1 MNSDDAA
8 HVISIV
14 SQRLMRRK
22 DKMDGIL
29 PEGCIEAE
37 LDRELST
44 EEYDVDRD
52 YILAQLESNFATL
65 IGFAS
70 CLQSDEA
77 KDLPDAPWVRLALSD
92 GNLQWRF
99 WARYRQYLL
108 GNGWPAPVVSRL
120 DQTTTEILDSMMP
133 PATAGSWDQ
142 RGLVVGH
149 VQSGKTANYSGLIC
163 KAVDAGYKVIVVLAG
178 AHNNLRTQTQIRLE
192 EGFLGYSTIDEDLD
206 RRETTGVGLIS
217 PPHIIPDTITTRG
230 DNGDFKTSVAKN
242 FAINPGGNP
251 LLFVVKKNTTV
262 LKNLHNWVRDVARTQ
277 GQRLIPA
284 VPLLVIDDES
294 DYASVDTNKQEYD
307 FNNTPDPEHDPT
319 AINRWI
325 RLILRSFEQSVYIGY
340 TATPFANIFIH
351 EKAASE
357 EHGEDLFP
365 RSFIFS
371 LPVPSNYI
379 GPTQMFG
386 SREDG
391 SEGLPIFRT
400 VSDHAASDSLREREG
415 WIPPRHDKTHVPAYD
430 GQRTIPPSLKTAL
443 RSFLLGTAARKAR
456 GQVQSHNSM
465 LIHVTRF
472 VDVQSRV
479 REQVEEEFFSL
490 RDRILYGDGDRA
502 PLLDELKHLWLSDFV
517 PTSKAIDAEDCRE
530 VRWDEVRAR
539 LADTVNSI
547 TVKAINGSSGD
558 ILEYERHA
566 RANQPFDVIAIG
578 GDKLSRG
585 LTLEGLTVSYF
596 LRHSKMYDTLMQMGR
611 WFGYRPG
618 YVDMC
623 RVYTTQDLQTWFR
636 HISLAAE
643 ELREDFQQMVVSGC
657 TPRQFGHR
665 VQNHPQMMVT
675 SPNKMRYTER
685 RTTSFD
691 GCISETILFRR
702 DPEVVQANMGA
713 LRALVAGLE
722 ADRDAG
728 TVTGADKKLLWESVG
743 HSRITA
749 FLKAYHGHPAITKAR
764 PEYLRKYIEQQ
775 ALRECLTNWTVYIDQ
790 GLGRDY
796 EIGEGITAKSVQRA
810 WYKRPDP
817 VNSKDPYRVKR
828 VGDPSH
834 EYIDL
839 DHDQYEDATELS
851 IAIWETSGGEER
863 GVSQPTAPRGPAIR
877 QIRQPQDGL
886 ICIYPV
892 DAALVD
898 GCPALEYP
906 LIGFF
911 ISFPGDPEAQGV
923 QYTVNEVYRRQEEEG
938 FWDE

>member
-22 DKMDGIL
+22 EKMDEIL
-29 PEGCIEAE
+29 PEGCIEFE

-44 EEYDVDRD
+44 EDYDVDRD
-52 YILAQLESNFATL
+52 YILTQLESNFATL
-65 IGFAS
+65 IGLAS

-77 KDLPDAPWVRLALSD
+77 KDLPDTPWVRLALSD

-108 GNGWPAPVVSRL
+108 GNSWPAPVVSRL

-133 PATAGSWDQ
+133 PATPGSWDQ

-149 VQSGKTANYSGLIC
+149 VQSGKTANYTGLIC
-163 KAVDAGYKVIVVLAG
+163 KAVDAGYKVLVVLAG

-217 PPHIIPDTITTRG
+217 PPHVIPDTITTRG

-262 LKNLHNWVRDVARTQ
+262 LRNLHNWVRDVARTQ
-277 GQRLIPA
+277 GQRLIRA

-294 DYASVDTNKQEYD
+294 DYASVDTNKQEYNFD
-307 FNNTPDPEHDPT
+307 NTPDPEHDPT

-371 LPVPSNYI
+371 LPVPSNYV
-379 GPTQMFG
+379 GPAQMFG
-386 SREDG
+386 SRDED
-391 SEGLPIFRT
+391 SEELPIFRT
-400 VSDHAASDSLREREG
+400 VSDHAASSSLQELEG
-415 WIPPRHDKTHVPAYD
+415 WIPPKHDKTHVPKYNGLQAL
-430 GQRTIPPSLKTAL
+430 PPSLREAL
-443 RSFLLGTAARKAR
+443 RAFLLATAARKAR
-456 GQVQSHNSM
+456 GQRQSHNSM
-465 LIHVTRF
+465 LVHVTRF
-472 VDVQSRV
+472 VDVQERV

-502 PLLDELKHLWLSDFV
+502 PLLGELKDLWLSDFV
-517 PTSKAIDAEDCRE
+517 PTSNAIAAEDCHE
-530 VRWDEVRAR
+530 VTWDEVNAK
-539 LADTVNSI
+539 LTDTVNSI

-596 LRHSKMYDTLMQMGR
+596 LRPSKMYDTLMQMGR

-623 RVYTTQDLQTWFR
+623 RIYTTTDLQRWFR
-636 HISLAAE
+636 HISLASE
-643 ELREDFQQMVVSGC
+643 ELREDFEQMVLSKC

-675 SPNKMRYTER
+675 APSKMRYTER

-691 GCISETILFRR
+691 GCILETILFRR
-702 DPEVVQANMGA
+702 DSEVVEANIRA
-713 LRALVAGLE
+713 LRALTVGLE
-722 ADRDAG
+722 ADCDAG
-728 TVTGADKKLLWESVG
+728 KVTRDDGKLLWRSVDP
-743 HSRITA
+743 SRITS
-749 FLKAYHGHPAITKAR
+749 FLEAYHGHPAITKAR
-764 PEYLRKYIEQQ
+764 PEYLRKYIDQQ
-775 ALRECLTNWTVYIDQ
+775 TLRNCLTKWTVYIDQ
-790 GLGRDY
+790 GRGDKY
-796 EIGEGITAKSVQRA
+796 ELVDGIKARSVQRA
-810 WYKRPDP
+810 WYKQPDP
-817 VNSKDPYRVKR
+817 VTNEDPYRVRR

-839 DHDQYEDATELS
+839 DKDQYETALDES
-851 IAIWETSGGEER
+851 VKMWKKNPGG
-863 GVSQPTAPRGPAIR
+863 SSYPTTPRGPAIR
-877 QIRQPQDGL
+877 KVRAPTDGL

-892 DAALVD
+892 EADLGD
-898 GCPALEYP
+898 GRPVLEHL

-911 ISFPGDPEAQGV
+911 ISFPGDPGAQGV